1 MIWVIGAA
9 GVMLFAAACLVL
21 WRMVAGPSALDRI
34 VASDVLVAIVI
45 AAVGLYSVLA
55 HNSTGLPILLGLSLV
70 GFSGAVGVARL
81 ISSPSTIRRRFD
93 RRQAR
98 HEEDTDDG

>member
-9 GVMLFAAACLVL
+9 GVMLFIAACLMV
-21 WRMVAGPSALDRI
+21 WRMIAGPSALDRI
-34 VASDVLVAIVI
+34 VASDVMVGIVI
-45 AAVGLYSVLA
+45 AAVGVYSVIA
-55 HNSTGLPILLGLSLV
+55 RNTTGLPLLLGLSLV

-81 ISSPSTIRRRFD
+81 MSSPSTVRRRFV

-98 HEEDTDDG
+98 QEEGTDDD